1 MEPGWK
7 ADLHPEFRQDYFKAL
22 ADFVVEERKIHT
34 VYPPPG
40 EVFRAFDLTPFDKVR
55 VVILGQ
61 DPYHGP
67 GQAHGLA
74 FSVKHG
80 TILPPSLVNIFKEA
94 QADVGFKPPGHGC
107 LEHWAKQ
114 GVFLLNTVLTVRAH
128 EAGSH
133 RGQGWEKFTSAAV
146 RALLGLQTKPL
157 IFVLWGSDA
166 RKFAPL
172 IDPDRHCILEAPH
185 PSPLSA
191 HRGFFGSKP
200 FSTINDTLKYLG
212 QPPIDWQLP
221 EQ

>member
-1 MEPGWK
+1 MDPTWK
-7 ADLHPEFRQDYFKAL
+7 AALAHEFRQPYFKEL
-22 ADFVVEERKIHT
+22 AAWVEQERKEHT
-34 VYPPPG
+34 VYPPEG

-74 FSVKHG
+74 FSVRPG
-80 TILPPSLVNIFKEA
+80 CILPPSLVNIFKEA
-94 QADVGFKPPGHGC
+94 QDDVGFKPPGHGC

-114 GVFLLNTVLTVRAH
+114 GVLLLNTVLTVRQG

-133 RGQGWEKFTSAAV
+133 RGQGWETFTNAAL
-146 RALLGLQTKPL
+146 RALLGLRRDAL

-166 RKFAPL
+166 RKHADL
-172 IDPDRHCILEAPH
+172 IDPDFHAVFEAPH

-200 FSTINDTLKYLG
+200 FSSVNSALTYIG
-212 QPPIDWQLP
+212 QPRIDWQIP
-221 EQ
+221 PQ